1 MLCLG
6 GSPKM
11 ERAVLGAWSQ
21 RQALSS
27 ATFLFLLAEF
37 MPIIVRELSFQL
49 QPLHGASSVLPEA
62 LENGSP
68 GKATGM
74 FPLSLS

>member
-11 ERAVLGAWSQ
+11 ERAVVGAWSQ